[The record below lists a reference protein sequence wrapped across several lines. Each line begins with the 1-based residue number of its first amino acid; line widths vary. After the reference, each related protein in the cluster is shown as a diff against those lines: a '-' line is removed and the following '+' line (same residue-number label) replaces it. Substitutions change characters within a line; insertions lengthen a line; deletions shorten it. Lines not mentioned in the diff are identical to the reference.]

1 MENTQQV
8 SNFTSDSNNTSN
20 LNTNS
25 NETTNNSTYA
35 TATTQQA
42 RASVASHVDN
52 MGFATVMSYDDNNN
66 YLYDNSGQLVTKPGW
81 HKYNAYYSVQE
92 RGSDFLTNKNGETW
106 FYVLN
111 NGTAALQ

>member
-42 RASVASHVDN
+42 WASVASHVDN
-52 MGFATVMSYDDNNN
+52 MGFATVMS
-66 YLYDNSGQLVTKPGW
+66 YDNSGQLVTKPGW

-92 RGSDFLTNKNGETW
+92 RGSDFLTNKNGGTW

-111 NGTAALQ
+111 NGTATLQ